1 MSFIAFFTSVFQKLM
16 FKKKDFQILVFQV
29 SSGVPV
35 RAGPRGLQRVPPQA
49 GHLPRL
55 QAAAR

>member
-1 MSFIAFFTSVFQKLM
+1 MLFS
-16 FKKKDFQILVFQV
+16 KKDFQIFVFKV

-49 GHLPRL
+49 GDLPRL
-55 QAAAR
+55 QATAR